1 MRYAK
6 VVPDIPTRA
15 IDGCFD
21 YAVPPALEQSC
32 QVGCTVL
39 VRFGHWDV
47 VGYVVGLGSLPG
59 EGVDPARVRE
69 VMRVLAAPAFDEVG
83 AKLARWMSR
92 EYAAP
97 LAVCLRLMMPPG
109 QTMRVRR
116 EDGGEWQLV
125 VERTNA
131 VDDRWASLTEAGRAF
146 EPRANATRQR
156 QVIEALRAG
165 QMRVA
170 ELSAMVSGAG
180 QVVSALAKR
189 GLVSVERRRRVR
201 GNGEQTTLS
210 SANAPKPERLTAGQ
224 VQALEAIAAATD
236 AGRGDVVV
244 VDGVTGS
251 GKTEVYLSAIERVR
265 AQGKGAI
272 VLVPEISLT
281 AQTVG
286 RFRSRFGDDVAI
298 LHSRLSTGER
308 FDQWDMARS
317 GAAHVVVGAR
327 SALFAPL
334 ANVGLV
340 IVDEEHEGSYKQDQ
354 APRYHAREAACELA
368 RLRGAAVVLGSATP
382 SLESLERCRQ
392 GSWRAVS
399 WTRVEMPERPGGA
412 ELPRVRVVDMRQQFA
427 AKNGSC
433 FSTVLKEALRE
444 VVRRRQK
451 AVLLLNRRGF
461 ASFLMCRECGCVPTC
476 THCSTALTYHERT
489 HSLVCHSCARSWPV
503 RAYPDPSTKCPNCG
517 SRYLAQ
523 YGLGTQRVEDELKML
538 LATVQ
543 EEIATESACGA
554 CVAGEEVAGGLDA
567 GGPAACASSGSAQN
581 GVTVGLRVGGS
592 FGSRGPDATTHASE
606 APASAAVSARCGEG
620 ACPGEGD
627 GSSSSNKSQVDSA
640 ESTVDAAKP
649 IVCAAE
655 SAAVSRVGSVDVI
668 RMDADTTSAKGAHTR
683 LLERFDASEC
693 AVLVGT
699 QMIAKGLDFPEV
711 TLVGVINA
719 DTTLKLPDFRAAERT
734 YDLLEQV
741 SGRAGRG
748 GAAGQVI
755 IQTYWATHP
764 AIQAVAH
771 HSRSKFEAYEL
782 EQREEAYYPP
792 FSRVA
797 NVTLT
802 GKNEAAL
809 RERSRQLG
817 HALRD
822 AVDELE
828 GDWEVL
834 GPAECVRARVKDRYR
849 RHLVVKAPPTAEMGP
864 VIEAAANTLPA
875 RRDITLSIDVDAY
888 DML

>member
-15 IDGCFD
+15 INGSFD
-21 YAVPPALEQSC
+21 YAVPPALENSC
-32 QVGCTVL
+32 LVGCTVL
-39 VRFGHWDV
+39 VSFGHRDV
-47 VGYVVGLGSLPG
+47 VGYVTQLSGELG
-59 EGVDPARVRE
+59 EGVDPSRVNE

-83 AKLARWMSR
+83 ARLATWMSR

-97 LAVCLRLMMPPG
+97 LPLCLRLMMPPG

-131 VDDRWASLTEAGRAF
+131 VDDRWVSLTEAGRGF
-146 EPRANATRQR
+146 EPRATATRQR
-156 QVIEALRAG
+156 QVIEALREG
-165 QMRVA
+165 QMRMA
-170 ELSAMVSGAG
+170 ELSAMVGGAG
-180 QVVSALAKR
+180 AVVSTLAKR
-189 GLVSVERRRRVR
+189 GVVAVEHRRRVR
-201 GNGEQTTLS
+201 GRGEATTLS
-210 SANAPKPERLTAGQ
+210 SASAPRPEHLTEGQ
-224 VQALEAIAAATD
+224 QGALAAIGRAAE

-265 AQGKGAI
+265 ERGKGAI

-308 FDQWDMARS
+308 FDQWDMVRT

-382 SLESLERCRQ
+382 SLESLERCRR
-392 GSWRAVS
+392 GSWRGVS
-399 WTRVEMPERPGGA
+399 WTRAEMPERPGTA
-412 ELPRVRVVDMRQQFA
+412 VLPSVRVVDMRQQFA

-433 FSTVLKEALRE
+433 FSSVLVEALTG
-444 VVRRRQK
+444 VVRRREK

-489 HSLVCHSCARSWPV
+489 HSLMCHSCGSSWPV

-538 LATVQ
+538 LARIQDDVLAGP
-543 EEIATESACGA
+543 EAAGDGA
-554 CVAGEEVAGGLDA
+554 
-567 GGPAACASSGSAQN
+567 
-581 GVTVGLRVGGS
+581 
-592 FGSRGPDATTHASE
+592 
-606 APASAAVSARCGEG
+606 
-620 ACPGEGD
+620 EGD
-627 GSSSSNKSQVDSA
+627 QD
-640 ESTVDAAKP
+640 
-649 IVCAAE
+649 
-655 SAAVSRVGSVDVI
+655 AAVSRVGGVDVI
-668 RMDADTTSAKGAHTR
+668 RMDADTTSGKGAHTR

-748 GAAGQVI
+748 GAAGEVI

-771 HSRSKFEAYEL
+771 HSRPKFEAYEL

-802 GKNEAAL
+802 GANEAYL
-809 RERSRQLG
+809 REKSRELG

-834 GPAECVRARVKDRYR
+834 GPAECVRARVKGRYR

-864 VIEAAANTLPA
+864 VIEGAAAKLGTLKGIA
-875 RRDITLSIDVDAY
+875 LSIDVDAY